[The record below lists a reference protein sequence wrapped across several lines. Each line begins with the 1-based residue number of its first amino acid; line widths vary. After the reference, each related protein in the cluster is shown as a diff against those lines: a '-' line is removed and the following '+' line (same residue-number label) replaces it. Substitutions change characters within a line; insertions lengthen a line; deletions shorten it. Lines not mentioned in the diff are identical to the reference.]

1 MTRSELG
8 GPILAAVSR
17 SFYLTIRLLP
27 ERLRAPIGLAYLLA
41 RTSDTIA
48 DSSAAPAGAR
58 LAHLA
63 AFEEMCV
70 SGGRAGADAIQ
81 SELLEGCTPGERA
94 LLAQLA
100 PCLDWLEA
108 LDPFDRE
115 EIRAVLRKIIH
126 GQRLDLQRFAAA
138 SPEHV
143 IALAKR
149 EDLEEYTYLVA
160 GCVGEFWTRVC
171 QHWIPRYSSLPSD
184 ELLRTGI
191 DFGKGL
197 QLVNILRDLP
207 ADLHSGRCYLPLED
221 LTPAGLDPA
230 TLREQP
236 ARLRPVSAAWL
247 ARAREL
253 LRAGDRYV
261 RAIRPA
267 RVRIGC
273 YLPWRLGVQTLD
285 LIERRPPLETP
296 GRVKVGRPAVYR
308 ALAEALWRGFLP
320 RSA

>member
-27 ERLRAPIGLAYLLA
+27 ERLRSPIGLAYLLA

-48 DSSAAPAGAR
+48 DSSAAAPAAR
-58 LAHLA
+58 LGHLA

-70 SGGRAGADAIQ
+70 SGGRAGAEAIQ
-81 SELLEGCTPGERA
+81 RDLLEGCTPGERA
-94 LLAQLA
+94 LLLQLG
-100 PCLDWLEA
+100 PCLDWLDS

-126 GQRLDLQRFAAA
+126 GQRLDLQRFAEAT
-138 SPEHV
+138 PEHV
-143 IALAKR
+143 IALEKKA
-149 EDLEEYTYLVA
+149 DLEEYTYLVA
-160 GCVGEFWTRVC
+160 GCVGEFWTRLC
-171 QHWIPRYSSLPSD
+171 QHWVPRYATLPAE

-207 ADLHSGRCYLPLED
+207 ADLRTGRSYLPLED
-221 LTPAGLDPA
+221 LTAAGLTPG
-230 TLREQP
+230 TLWQDP
-236 ARLRPVSAAWL
+236 ARLRPVFATWL

-253 LRAGDRYV
+253 LREGDRYV

-273 YLPWRLGVQTLD
+273 YLPWRLGVETLD

-308 ALAEALWRGFLP
+308 ALVEALWRGTLG
-320 RSA
+320 R